1 MSYSKVTFSAITPLN
16 LTNLNML
23 GCQYDEMVIDVEAHN
38 HDSDYYTKI
47 LGDSTFVNESN
58 DGAESGCNADTIDG
72 LTKAQLT
79 NSVMTN
85 LIVWFF
91 NASIPDGWHLCDG
104 TNGTVNALNKYVIG
118 ADEETIFD
126 TGGNDVF
133 SPSVD
138 LTVDEHVLTVDEIPS
153 HRHDWTESQYY
164 YSGAYPYTGT
174 KLTHEIGSYKNIESI
189 SKNTGYAGSDQGH
202 SHTGS
207 VTINSVDNRPKSK
220 ALYLIQKI

>member
-38 HDSDYYTKI
+38 HDSDYYTKV
-47 LGDSTFVNESN
+47 LGDSTFVHESN

-133 SPSVD
+133 SPSVS

-153 HRHDWTESQYY
+153 HRHDWYEKNVIVSGSDMGYWVESNYNVVTT
-164 YSGAYPYTGT
+164 S
-174 KLTHEIGSYKNIESI
+174 
-189 SKNTGYAGSDQGH
+189 SKNTEYTGGNQGH
-202 SHTGS
+202 VHTGS